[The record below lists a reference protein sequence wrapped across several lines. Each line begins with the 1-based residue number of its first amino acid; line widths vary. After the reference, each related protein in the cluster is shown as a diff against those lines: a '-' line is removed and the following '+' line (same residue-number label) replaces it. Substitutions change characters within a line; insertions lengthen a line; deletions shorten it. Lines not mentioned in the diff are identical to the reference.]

1 MGAIAAARRSRR
13 THRDRLELALQLLAD
28 PAYDALLT
36 GSSRFDDLPETMAAI
51 ASGAL
56 DGLCHT
62 ISYEEE
68 D

>member
-1 MGAIAAARRSRR
+1 
-13 THRDRLELALQLLAD
+13 LELALQLLAD
-28 PAYDALLT
+28 PAYDALLS
-36 GSSRFDDLPETMAAI
+36 GSSSFDDLPETMAAI

-68 D
+68 A